1 MSKRGAGIPAP
12 GTYGGRVASPIM
24 LHMTSPAATAPT
36 RRLVLVPAEPRA
48 GRGAASVR
56 HYRLARLRL
65 EGREVG
71 PGQRFDHCK
80 RSYD

>member
-1 MSKRGAGIPAP
+1 
-12 GTYGGRVASPIM
+12 M
-24 LHMTSPAATAPT
+24 LHMTSSAVTAPT

-48 GRGAASVR
+48 GRSVASVR

-65 EGREVG
+65 EGREVA
-71 PGQRFDHCK
+71 PDQRFEHCK